1 MTFDLVT
8 QAALL
13 RVQQQLDSNP
23 SAEQIALILHG
34 LAALR
39 EASSPRVLQSLD
51 ITNDADVAKPSY
63 ALPALSGDVQLVVVN
78 GQVIRHKFWTWNQT
92 LKALV
97 LNFGYRFQAGQT
109 VELYYLPK

>member
-13 RVQQQLDSNP
+13 RVQQQLDANP
-23 SAEQIALILHG
+23 NAEQIALLLHG

-39 EASSPRVLQSLD
+39 EASAPRVLQSLD
-51 ITNDADVAKPSY
+51 ITNEADVAKPSY
-63 ALPALSGDVQLVVVN
+63 GLPALSGDVQIVVVN
-78 GQVIRHKFWTWNQT
+78 GQVVRRKFWTWDQN
-92 LKALV
+92 LKALI
-97 LNFGYRFQAGQT
+97 LNFGYRLQAGQT